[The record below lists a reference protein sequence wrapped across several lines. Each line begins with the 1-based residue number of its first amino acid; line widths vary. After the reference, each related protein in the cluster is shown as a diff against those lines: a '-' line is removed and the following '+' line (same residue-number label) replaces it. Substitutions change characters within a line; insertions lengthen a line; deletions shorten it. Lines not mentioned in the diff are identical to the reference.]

1 MNRSVSRD
9 YQQLDG
15 MGSSSNGSSQD
26 HIDTTNLDVI
36 DFYSGGTINSYNS
49 RQMSRISKY
58 CYNKNMNW
66 IHSIDCEWWLDTAFL
81 ERFFFFFSSWRV
93 PTRMQKLIIQF
104 NKIIPIAIYIA
115 DEKNSNDCE
124 RHSSRIFD
132 ADIFFWLRR
141 INIRANIQV
150 WDNKHNPKMQKKI
163 HKNNHSNSYWIF
175 FWRDFISLT
184 VWTIFQGQRLRP
196 TKLITVA
203 FRHSASSDIYN
214 WLYLKSVKW
223 HTIKLDSRWKWVAI
237 YFIQHR
243 EMKWTMEKK

>member
-15 MGSSSNGSSQD
+15 MGSSSSGSSQD

-132 ADIFFWLRR
+132 ANIFFWLRR

-150 WDNKHNPKMQKKI
+150 WDNKHNPKMQKKNTQKQPQQQLLNFFLEGF
-163 HKNNHSNSYWIF
+163 HFSHGLNNFSGPKVKTNKIDHRCF
-175 FWRDFISLT
+175 QAFSLK
-184 VWTIFQGQRLRP
+184 W
-196 TKLITVA
+196 
-203 FRHSASSDIYN
+203 
-214 WLYLKSVKW
+214 YL
-223 HTIKLDSRWKWVAI
+223 
-237 YFIQHR
+237 
-243 EMKWTMEKK
+243 